1 MKQKKFIILVTTIT
15 LILVGLLLLSY
26 QLPTKKDYQAVAEDG
41 SYRSMQSME
50 KTIVIKEDIVQL
62 DRATEQHLLTED
74 VIIDK
79 AEAFINIFLQDID
92 QDYKVKGI
100 STKEALIDRY
110 QDIVSKQAV
119 QPYIDYYFEE
129 HDGGLYIV
137 PTELPPWFIS
147 GNPYEVTQLDN
158 GNVVIEQE
166 NEIDLYGRYRIL
178 IEFSQEDN
186 WQIVRIEHLPAE
198 DEQLDLI

>member
-79 AEAFINIFLQDID
+79 VEAFINIFLQDID

>member
-1 MKQKKFIILVTTIT
+1 MKQNKFIILVTTIT

-26 QLPTKKDYQAVAEDG
+26 QLPTKKDHQAVAEDG

>member
-186 WQIVRIEHLPAE
+186 WQIVRIEHPPAE

>member
-1 MKQKKFIILVTTIT
+1 
-15 LILVGLLLLSY
+15 
-26 QLPTKKDYQAVAEDG
+26 YQAVAEDG

>member
-74 VIIDK
+74 V
-79 AEAFINIFLQDID
+79 
-92 QDYKVKGI
+92 
-100 STKEALIDRY
+100 
-110 QDIVSKQAV
+110 
-119 QPYIDYYFEE
+119 
-129 HDGGLYIV
+129 
-137 PTELPPWFIS
+137 
-147 GNPYEVTQLDN
+147 
-158 GNVVIEQE
+158 
-166 NEIDLYGRYRIL
+166 
-178 IEFSQEDN
+178 
-186 WQIVRIEHLPAE
+186 
-198 DEQLDLI
+198 